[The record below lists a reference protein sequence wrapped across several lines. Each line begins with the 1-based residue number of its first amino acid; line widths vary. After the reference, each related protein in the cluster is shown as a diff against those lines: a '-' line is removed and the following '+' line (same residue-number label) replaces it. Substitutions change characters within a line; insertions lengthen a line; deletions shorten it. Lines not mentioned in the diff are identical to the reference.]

1 MKLSDL
7 LPQST
12 SFHLSQL
19 DEDLTLRPI
28 TLADEIWLNETFG
41 ETGVSEMFSTLNF
54 IEISRV
60 VYRLLDDDSKAKLK
74 KKKVTIYNEDGEESE
89 HEIGGLKLLQLSISG
104 IAEKEAIVG
113 GLLKCLGF
121 TEKMIDDLVDD
132 DQEESK
138 KKDQ

>member
-1 MKLSDL
+1 MKLSEL
-7 LPQST
+7 LPQGT

-19 DEDLTLRPI
+19 GEDLTLRPI

-60 VYRLLDDDSKAKLK
+60 VYRLLDNESKAKLK
-74 KKKVTIYNEDGEESE
+74 KKKIVLFNEDGDESE

-121 TEKMIDDLVDD
+121 TDKMIDDLVDD
-132 DQEESK
+132 EQDDDK